1 MQVSFQCDSHV
12 LKACNG
18 YCSFPDL
25 LPPPLPVSSISLNA
39 AEHMPLERSA
49 GSRILDSGRMHF
61 IAPSKKTNFITIS
74 WSGQH
79 YTTIYSSDAPI
90 TILSHGGTKQ
100 GIIWILNQL
109 FDASFHFYNK
119 CFRTELTLFLEA
131 MTLNSRHIP
140 PNGVFKA
147 MHCAQSCKNPQPLRT
162 CCFAR

>member
-1 MQVSFQCDSHV
+1 MRQSCFKSMQRLLQ
-12 LKACNG
+12 
-18 YCSFPDL
+18 FPRSL
-25 LPPPLPVSSISLNA
+25 ASSPPSVF
-39 AEHMPLERSA
+39 
-49 GSRILDSGRMHF
+49 HF
-61 IAPSKKTNFITIS
+61 IKCSWAHASWALSRESDSWLRENAFHCPFQKKKTNFITIS

-79 YTTIYSSDAPI
+79 FTTIYSSDAPI

-100 GIIWILNQL
+100 GITGILNQL

-131 MTLNSRHIP
+131 MTLDSRHIP
-140 PNGVFKA
+140 TNGFFKA